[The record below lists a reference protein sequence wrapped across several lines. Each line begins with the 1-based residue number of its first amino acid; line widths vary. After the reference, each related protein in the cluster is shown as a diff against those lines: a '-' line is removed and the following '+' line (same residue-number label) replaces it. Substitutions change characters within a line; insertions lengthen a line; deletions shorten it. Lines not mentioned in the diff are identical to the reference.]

1 MITTMKRIVTY
12 AFLLSAAFAVVSC
25 SNNEEKKSEE
35 AAVTQSPALVQE
47 LKTTAITFKEPEH
60 AFGDVKEG
68 EMAKHEF
75 VFQNTGSEPLY
86 VRDAKASCG
95 CTTPEWT
102 KDTIAPGA
110 EGKILV
116 QFNSE
121 GRPGDFTKTV
131 TVLANTDPEATVI
144 TIKGHV
150 IGKQKEITG
159 PYLKDAN

>member
-1 MITTMKRIVTY
+1 MKRIIIY
-12 AFLLSAAFAVVSC
+12 AFLISFAVLTVAC
-25 SNNEEKKSEE
+25 EEKKNEE
-35 AAVTQSPALVQE
+35 SAVTQDSSAIVP
-47 LKTTAITFKEPEH
+47 LKTTTMAFLEPEH
-60 AFGDVKEG
+60 VFGDVKEG
-68 EMAKHEF
+68 DTARHAF
-75 VFQNTGSEPLY
+75 VFKNTGTEPLY

-116 QFNSE
+116 QFNSK

-131 TVLANTDPEATVI
+131 TVLANTEPEATVV

-150 IGKQKEITG
+150 IGELSG
-159 PYLKDAN
+159 PFIKDAH

>member
-1 MITTMKRIVTY
+1 MKRIVTY
-12 AFLLSAAFAVVSC
+12 AFLLSCAVMTVSC
-25 SNNEEKKSEE
+25 DEKKDEE
-35 AAVTQSPALVQE
+35 SAVTQQDSTVVKE
-47 LKTTAITFKEPEH
+47 LRQTTIAFVEAEH
-60 AFGDVKEG
+60 EFGDVKEG
-68 EMAKHEF
+68 EFAKHEF
-75 VFQNTGSEPLY
+75 VFKNTGTEPLY

-131 TVLANTDPEATVI
+131 TVLANTEPEATVI

-150 IGKQKEITG
+150 IAKVKDISG
-159 PYLKDAN
+159 PYVKEAN

>member
-1 MITTMKRIVTY
+1 MKRIVTY
-12 AFLLSAAFAVVSC
+12 AFLLSCAVMTVSC
-25 SNNEEKKSEE
+25 DEKKDEE
-35 AAVTQSPALVQE
+35 AAVTQQDSTVVQE
-47 LKTTAITFKEPEH
+47 LKTTSLAFTETEH
-60 AFGDVKEG
+60 EFGDVKEG
-68 EMAKHEF
+68 EFAKHEF
-75 VFQNTGSEPLY
+75 VFKNTGTEPLY

-121 GRPGDFTKTV
+121 GRPGTFTKTV

-144 TIKGHV
+144 TIKGFV
-150 IGKQKEITG
+150 IAKVKDISG
-159 PYLKDAN
+159 PYVNETK

>member
-1 MITTMKRIVTY
+1 MKRIVTY
-12 AFLLSAAFAVVSC
+12 AFLLSTAFAVLSC
-25 SNNEEKKSEE
+25 EEKKDGGEE
-35 AAVTQSPALVQE
+35 AVTQSPAQVEE
-47 LKTTAITFKEPEH
+47 LKTTAIAFTESEH
-60 AFGDVKEG
+60 VFGDVKEG
-68 EMAKHEF
+68 DIAKHEF
-75 VFQNTGSEPLY
+75 VFKNTGNEPLY

-102 KDTIAPGA
+102 KDTIAPGG

-121 GRPGDFTKTV
+121 GRAGDFNKTV

-150 IGKQKEITG
+150 IGKPREITG
-159 PYLKDAN
+159 PYLHDAK

>member
-1 MITTMKRIVTY
+1 MKRIVTY
-12 AFLLSAAFAVVSC
+12 AFLLSCAVMTVSC
-25 SNNEEKKSEE
+25 DEKKDEE
-35 AAVTQSPALVQE
+35 SAVTQQDSTVVKE
-47 LKTTAITFKEPEH
+47 LKQTTMAFAEAEH
-60 AFGDVKEG
+60 EFGDVKEG
-68 EMAKHEF
+68 EFAKHEF
-75 VFQNTGSEPLY
+75 VFTNTGTEPLY
-86 VRDAKASCG
+86 VKDAKASCG

-150 IGKQKEITG
+150 IAKVKDISG
-159 PYLKDAN
+159 PYVKEAN

>member
-1 MITTMKRIVTY
+1 MKRIVTY
-12 AFLLSAAFAVVSC
+12 AFLLSCAVMTVSC
-25 SNNEEKKSEE
+25 DDKKNEE
-35 AAVTQSPALVQE
+35 AAVAQLDSTGVPVVQE
-47 LKTTAITFKEPEH
+47 LKTTSIAFNEAEH
-60 AFGDVKEG
+60 EFGDVKEG
-68 EMAKHEF
+68 EFAKHEF
-75 VFQNTGSEPLY
+75 VFKNTGTEPLY

-121 GRPGDFTKTV
+121 GRPGNFTKTV

-144 TIKGHV
+144 TIKGFV
-150 IGKQKEITG
+150 IAKAKDISG
-159 PYLKDAN
+159 PYIKDAN

>member
-1 MITTMKRIVTY
+1 MKRIVTY
-12 AFLLSAAFAVVSC
+12 AFSLSIVLSAISC
-25 SNNEEKKSEE
+25 EQKTTDES
-35 AAVTQSPALVQE
+35 AVTQAPPALVDQQP
-47 LKTTAITFKEPEH
+47 LKQTSIAFTESEH
-60 AFGDVKEG
+60 EFGDVKEG
-68 EMAKHEF
+68 DFAKYEF
-75 VFQNTGSEPLY
+75 VFKNTGDEPLY

-102 KDTIAPGA
+102 KDTIAPGG

-121 GRPGDFTKTV
+121 GRPGDFNKSV

-150 IGKQKEITG
+150 IAKPQTVSG
-159 PYLKDAN
+159 PYVNEAK

>member
-1 MITTMKRIVTY
+1 MRRIVTY
-12 AFLLSAAFAVVSC
+12 AFLLSIVLAAISC
-25 SNNEEKKSEE
+25 AEKSNEEES
-35 AAVTQSPALVQE
+35 AVTQAPPALVQQE
-47 LKTTAITFKEPEH
+47 PLKPTTIVFAETEH
-60 AFGDVKEG
+60 GFGDIKEG
-68 EMAKHEF
+68 DFAKHEF
-75 VFQNTGSEPLY
+75 VFKNTGTEPLY

-102 KDTIAPGA
+102 KDTIAPGG

-121 GRPGDFTKTV
+121 GRPGDFNKSV

-150 IGKQKEITG
+150 IAAPQKITG
-159 PYLKDAN
+159 PYVNEAK

>member
-1 MITTMKRIVTY
+1 MKRIVTY
-12 AFLLSAAFAVVSC
+12 AFSLSIVLAVISC
-25 SNNEEKKSEE
+25 EEKPNEESS
-35 AAVTQSPALVQE
+35 VTQAPPALVQQE
-47 LKTTAITFKEPEH
+47 PLKQTSIVFEEPEH

-68 EMAKHEF
+68 DFAKHEF
-75 VFQNTGSEPLY
+75 VFKNTGTEPLY

-116 QFNSE
+116 QFNSQ
-121 GRPGDFTKTV
+121 GRPGDFNKSV

-150 IGKQKEITG
+150 IAAPQKISG
-159 PYLKDAN
+159 PYVNEAK

>member
-1 MITTMKRIVTY
+1 MKRIVTY
-12 AFLLSAAFAVVSC
+12 AFLLTVACGAVSC
-25 SNNEEKKSEE
+25 EEKKEGE
-35 AAVTQSPALVQE
+35 AALTQAPPALAPE
-47 LKTTAITFKEPEH
+47 PLKQTTIAFKESEH
-60 AFGDVKEG
+60 EFGDVKEG
-68 EMAKHEF
+68 DFAKYEF
-75 VFQNTGSEPLY
+75 VFTNTGTEPLY

-116 QFNSE
+116 QFNSQ
-121 GRPGDFTKTV
+121 GRPGDFNKSV

-150 IGKQKEITG
+150 IPSPQSISG
-159 PYLKDAN
+159 PYVNEAKK